1 MYTQRI
7 KWFYFAS
14 FKKLFCCAV
23 ALGLAAM
30 AQAENPANDPAVRDN
45 LVVEYRFDGDAG
57 DTSGNGR
64 HAELRGQPG
73 FVKGKHGQCLTLNGQ
88 EDYADSQLQSG
99 DLGDTFTVEC
109 WVKPDA
115 QQNRYANI
123 FGNHAHGG
131 LGFVM
136 QQDDANPNRFVVS
149 YGAGANQWIATRPVQ
164 LTPGK
169 WQHVAMVKTPK
180 TLSFYLNGVEV
191 ASVPATAPV
200 AASPTTLRVGLG
212 FDPPN
217 DGAHIRCFRGSIDE
231 FRVWNKAVTDF
242 KLDLSP
248 EEKAA
253 PLTEAL
259 RLQWRSLPP
268 EAGSAGAAQ
277 WEFSLPPEV
286 GAGMSGEQLGI
297 QAVIEALQWPNNYSM
312 NVPTCTLSKQAG
324 FKAIVVPALPPGT
337 YTVTARPQISLEG
350 RSVAGEAITFS
361 YVSTAP
367 VHVLQAATSEMK
379 NLSSSAPLLSQMI
392 PLDGPDWRI
401 AVDPKNEGREKKWFD
416 AQPADTRPTK
426 VPWVIQD
433 IFPGYHGVAWY
444 WREFDAPANLHS
456 GGRSLIRFEAVDY
469 LAEVWVNGRKVGS
482 HEGGE
487 SPFQLD
493 VTDALRPGAKNL
505 LAVRVLNPTHEPI
518 DGIKLKETASGVK
531 NNRISGNMSFNAGG
545 IVDSV
550 ALVLNPAA
558 YIDNVFVLSD
568 WKTGRVQ
575 VGLGVFNSL
584 PKPAE
589 SVAKITV
596 TDTRSGAVVA
606 AGAYTLNPASGS
618 SRFEAALDV
627 PGHRLWEI
635 DDPALYRA
643 TVELIDAE
651 GLSADQRSV
660 RFGFRDFRFENGY
673 FRLNGRRILL
683 KGGGYIAHF
692 PAGYT
697 VPLEEDMLRRDVLN
711 MKALGFNF
719 CRLSF
724 GGVPARMLDLFDE
737 TGILIHQE
745 HFGSWQFEDS
755 PQMFPRWE
763 RSIGEVILRDRNHP
777 SVVQWGLLNETP
789 GGPLHDRAADSLPFV
804 RALDPSRVVVLNS
817 GGSVRGTLSNPGS
830 TNWDVANRDLL
841 DLHLYPHV
849 PLSRVHLDVLR
860 TGEHPERIWGIYS
873 VLSPEVIQNAG
884 LYISEYGQSG
894 SQDFPAIVSRLER
907 SGHASSDEA
916 IYYRGQNALFLAD
929 WTGWNLFDTWPR
941 TEDFSDDAN
950 REFAEIRKTGET
962 AIRSNPRVVAY
973 TPSHIV
979 SDITY
984 SASGAADFFRELKPY
999 VPEAYLLANAT
1010 LRWCLF
1016 TDPQN
1021 IYRGGRI
1028 RLDASLVN
1036 EDRLP
1041 PGEYPA
1047 RFQVV
1052 GPDGK
1057 SVFDKTVS
1065 VRIPPATDGKDAP
1078 LAQAILLEEIVIDGP
1093 PGEYRF
1099 VASLAQGGMGKGGNV
1114 GFHVTDPATMPAMP
1128 VSVVLW
1134 GEDPV
1139 LAKWLTD
1146 HGVKVLPFDLANQTK
1161 RQVIVAAGKPPA
1173 PGGAAVFRELA
1184 SQMARGSSIVFLD
1197 PAVFANT
1204 PGADTTSVAE
1214 QYKAT
1219 QVVGTRWL
1227 PLAHKGTITEADW
1240 VGGYYRGARWAKRH
1254 PIFDGLPAGGM
1265 MDARFYSNI
1274 ISPLI
1279 LSQDYTIY
1287 TGGVL
1292 MNPAKAPIDRPSEAV
1307 CGSIRTNSEYVSGLH
1322 VGVWN
1327 FGAGRFI
1334 VNTLNIRGNLGTDP
1348 AAERLLRNMLNDAAR
1363 STDQP
1368 AAALPADFQQQLKAI
1383 GYE

>member
-1 MYTQRI
+1 MKSI
-7 KWFYFAS
+7 PLLFGFFCAFAASAFAVENAPAPPRSPTDGLLLDYKFEGGATDSSGKGRNGTAQGNPTFAEGRVGKGLVLDGAGS
-14 FKKLFCCAV
+14 FIDS
-23 ALGLAAM
+23 G
-30 AQAENPANDPAVRDN
+30 PAP
-45 LVVEYRFDGDAG
+45 
-57 DTSGNGR
+57 
-64 HAELRGQPG
+64 AELGQ
-73 FVKGKHGQCLTLNGQ
+73 
-88 EDYADSQLQSG
+88 S
-99 DLGDTFTVEC
+99 FTVEC

-115 QQNRYANI
+115 VQNVHANI
-123 FGNHAHGG
+123 FGNHDHGG
-131 LGFVM
+131 VGFVM
-136 QQDDANPNRFVVS
+136 QQDGAQPNRFAVS
-149 YGAGANQWIATRPVQ
+149 YGAGWNKLSITRPVQ

-169 WQHVAMVKTPK
+169 WQHVAMVKTPE
-180 TLSFYLNGVEV
+180 TLAFFLNGAAV
-191 ASVPATAPV
+191 ASVPATAPM

-212 FDPPN
+212 FSGPER
-217 DGAHIRCFRGSIDE
+217 AFRGSIDE

-242 KLDLSP
+242 SLALSP
-248 EEKAA
+248 EEKLA

-259 RLQWRSLPP
+259 RLQWRSVPP

-277 WEFSLPPEV
+277 WEFSLPTDLAAGLSKEQPE
-286 GAGMSGEQLGI
+286 I
-297 QAVIEALQWPNNYSM
+297 QVVIEALQWRSNRTINIPA
-312 NVPTCTLSKQAG
+312 CTLSVQAG
-324 FKAIVVPALPPGT
+324 FKAIVAPALPPGA
-337 YTVTARPQISLEG
+337 YTLTARPQITLEG
-350 RSVAGEAITFS
+350 RSLAGEAITFS
-361 YVSTAP
+361 YVSAAPLVPMQASKPGTKNLGAVAP
-367 VHVLQAATSEMK
+367 V
-379 NLSSSAPLLSQMI
+379 LSQTI

-416 AQPADTRPTK
+416 APPADTRPTK

-433 IFPGYHGVAWY
+433 IFPSYHGAAWY
-444 WREFDAPANLHS
+444 WREFEAPANPHS

-531 NNRISGNMSFNAGG
+531 NNRISGNMAFNAGG

-550 ALVLNPAA
+550 ALVLNPAT
-558 YIDNVFVLSD
+558 YIDEAFVLSD
-568 WKTGRVQ
+568 WKTGRVR

-584 PKPAE
+584 PNPAE
-589 SVAKITV
+589 SVARITV
-596 TDTRSGAVVA
+596 ADARSGAVVA
-606 AGAYTLNPASGS
+606 AGAYALTPASGS

-627 PGHRLWEI
+627 PGHRLWELA
-635 DDPALYRA
+635 DPALYRM
-643 TVELIDAE
+643 TVELADA
-651 GLSADQRSV
+651 GGCSADQRSV
-660 RFGFRDFRFENGY
+660 RFGFRDFRFDNGY

-683 KGGGYIAHF
+683 KGGGYLSHF

-697 VPLEEDMLRRDVLN
+697 VPLEEDMLRRDVVN

-737 TGILIHQE
+737 TGILVHQE

-755 PQMFPRWE
+755 PQMFQRWE

-830 TNWDVANRDLL
+830 TTWDVANRDLL
-841 DLHLYPHV
+841 DLHLYPVV
-849 PLSRVHLDVLR
+849 PIPRAQLDVLR
-860 TGEHPERIWGIYS
+860 TGEHPERIWGIYAI
-873 VLSPEVIQNAG
+873 LSPEVIKNAG

-894 SQDFPAIVSRLER
+894 SQDLPAIVSRLER

-929 WTGWNLFDTWPR
+929 WNGWRLHDTWPR

-999 VPEAYLLANAT
+999 VPEAYLLANAP

-1016 TDPQN
+1016 TDPQS

-1028 RLDASLVN
+1028 RLDASLAN

-1047 RFQVV
+1047 RLQVT

-1065 VRIPPATDGKDAP
+1065 VRIPATKDKEP
-1078 LAQAILLEEIVIDGP
+1078 PFAQAVLSEEIVIDGP
-1093 PGEYRF
+1093 AGEYRF

-1114 GFHVTDPATMPAMP
+1114 GFHVTDPAAMPAMP
-1128 VSVVLW
+1128 AEVVLW

-1139 LAKWLTD
+1139 LVKWLTE
-1146 HGVKVLPFDLANQTK
+1146 HGVQVLPFDLANQAK
-1161 RQVIVAAGKPPA
+1161 RQVILAAGKPPA
-1173 PGGAAVFRELA
+1173 PGGAAVFRDLA
-1184 SQMARGSSIVFLD
+1184 SQMARGSSVVFLD
-1197 PAVFANT
+1197 PAVFADT
-1204 PGADTTSVAE
+1204 PGANTGTVAE

-1219 QVVGTRWL
+1219 QVIGTRWL
-1227 PLAHKGTITEADW
+1227 PLVHKGTVTEADW
-1240 VGGYYRGARWAKRH
+1240 VGGYFRGARWAKRH

-1292 MNPAKAPIDRPSEAV
+1292 MNPATAPFDRPSEAA

-1322 VGVWN
+1322 IGVWD
-1327 FGAGRFI
+1327 FGAGRFV
-1334 VNTLNIRGNLGTDP
+1334 VNTLRIRENLGTDP
-1348 AAERLLRNMLNDAAR
+1348 AAERLLRNLLNYAAPDAAKP
-1363 STDQP
+1363 P
-1368 AAALPADFQQQLKAI
+1368 AELPADFQQQLKAM